1 VVSKRTLTVPSL
13 QRDDN
18 KVRRPYFIIDG
29 YNLLHAAGLAR
40 RRYGPGQL
48 ARCRARLL
56 DFLMTHLT
64 NPELE
69 RTTVV
74 FDAADAPPDRPRHL
88 TVGGMTIR
96 FAAAGK
102 DADDTIEELIAAH
115 SAPRQILVVSSDH
128 RLQRSAQK
136 RRGAFTDSED
146 FVQELERRGP
156 TSGEV
161 GDTETPQ
168 RPSSEKSR
176 ETETERWLRVFGEI
190 PRGDELATDVGAG
203 TSITQADVVR
213 IQKEID
219 REAAQL
225 PAKRG
230 KRTKRPK

>member
-1 VVSKRTLTVPSL
+1 M
-13 QRDDN
+13 
-18 KVRRPYFIIDG
+18 RRPYFIIDG

-48 ARCRARLL
+48 ERCRARLL
-56 DFLMTHLT
+56 DFLATHLT
-64 NPELE
+64 DPELE

-74 FDAADAPPDRPRHL
+74 FDAADAPPDLPRHL
-88 TVGGMTIR
+88 TVGGMSIR

-146 FVQELERRGP
+146 FVLELERRGP

-161 GDTETPQ
+161 GDTESRH
-168 RPSSEKSR
+168 RPTSEKSG
-176 ETETERWLRVFGEI
+176 ETETERWLRVF
-190 PRGDELATDVGAG
+190 DEMPQGSEFAADVRAG
-203 TSITQADVVR
+203 TSMTQADVAR

-219 REAAQL
+219 REAAQT